1 MDPTIPPAIL
11 FGLARDIL
19 RNEMGK
25 RIEQRRSVGRD
36 TPEGAR
42 LTKEIST
49 LVDLG
54 KDLDEATAK
63 QIIAAGRAAVDS
75 KLMPPKMA
83 RVDAAEIREH
93 HPRLLADDA
102 QVWVGAG
109 WRGILDEAL
118 AAVKDRDVLVR
129 VAREHCAGLHLIIG
143 PKADWLETDF
153 DVAAEVTERTWS
165 RSLQVCETCGC
176 PSAEGPW
183 SRYRT
188 RCAEHGEVR

>member
-1 MDPTIPPAIL
+1 MDPTIPPAVM

-42 LTKEIST
+42 LTQEISK

-54 KDLDEATAK
+54 KDLDETTAR
-63 QIIAAGRAAVDS
+63 QIIAAGRAAVES
-75 KLMPPKMA
+75 KLAPTKMP
-83 RVDAAEIREH
+83 RVDASEIRERY
-93 HPRLLADDA
+93 PDLLADDA
-102 QVWVGAG
+102 QIWVGAG
-109 WRGILDEAL
+109 WAEILDDAFD
-118 AAVKDRDVLVR
+118 AVKNHRVIVR
-129 VAREHCAGLHLIIG
+129 VAREHCAGLHLIIAPVG
-143 PKADWLETDF
+143 DWRESDF

-188 RCAEHGEVR
+188 RCAEHAEVR

>member
-42 LTKEIST
+42 LTQEIST

-54 KDLDEATAK
+54 KDLDETTAK

-75 KLMPPKMA
+75 KLALPKM
-83 RVDAAEIREH
+83 
-93 HPRLLADDA
+93 PRRSASA
-102 QVWVGAG
+102 TRICSPTMRRCGS
-109 WRGILDEAL
+109 AL
-118 AAVKDRDVLVR
+118 A
-129 VAREHCAGLHLIIG
+129 GG
-143 PKADWLETDF
+143 GSST
-153 DVAAEVTERTWS
+153 T
-165 RSLQVCETCGC
+165 RS
-176 PSAEGPW
+176 
-183 SRYRT
+183 T
-188 RCAEHGEVR
+188 R